1 MDKPSDNRLLWAVN
15 LGHMTNDVFMSMR
28 AVLLAFI
35 SAAIMPLANWQIGLA
50 ISAGELVG
58 AVSQPVFGWLADKTG
73 GRWLGAG
80 GVVWTASGI
89 MLAMLVVAAGGGFWL
104 MLIPLA
110 LAALGSGAFHPVGS
124 MYAANV
130 NPARSARNAA
140 FFFMFGQLGL
150 GLGPALAGML
160 LENARPARSLF
171 APVFQGIT
179 W

>member
-28 AVLLAFI
+28 AML
-35 SAAIMPLANWQIGLA
+35 LANWQIGLA

-58 AVSQPVFGWLADKTG
+58 AISQPVFGWLADKTG

-110 LAALGSGAFHPVGS
+110 LAALG
-124 MYAANV
+124 
-130 NPARSARNAA
+130 
-140 FFFMFGQLGL
+140 
-150 GLGPALAGML
+150 
-160 LENARPARSLF
+160 
-171 APVFQGIT
+171 
-179 W
+179 